1 MSQVRQFRVRI
12 ARRPGLASEVTSALW
27 QRGVH
32 IEGFSAEFQAGEHIF
47 HLAVDKAK
55 LAKET
60 FAENGWRATEEGVH
74 IRKSEVYIRNKF
86 QVVCRRVSFHRHS

>member
-1 MSQVRQFRVRI
+1 VSQVRQFRLRI
-12 ARRPGLASEVTSALW
+12 ARRPGLASEITSALW
-27 QRGVH
+27 QKGVH
-32 IEGFSAEFQAGEHIF
+32 IESFSAEVQAGEHIF

-74 IRKSEVYIRNKF
+74 VRKPEAHI
-86 QVVCRRVSFHRHS
+86 

>member
-1 MSQVRQFRVRI
+1 VSQVRQFRLRI

-27 QRGVH
+27 QKGVH
-32 IEGFSAEFQAGEHIF
+32 IEDFSAEVQARDHIF

-60 FAENGWRATEEGVH
+60 FAENGWQATEEGGHV
-74 IRKSEVYIRNKF
+74 RKSEAHI
-86 QVVCRRVSFHRHS
+86 